1 MYWKP
6 LDSTEP
12 AELIAPRRLEHYDYP
27 IYTVT
32 GEAAQFP
39 ASWSPD
45 GKHLLYIQDTL
56 GPTQRDIWVWNTD
69 EEVRPFVRSSFEERQ
84 PAFSPDGRSVAY
96 ISDESGRFEVYVRS
110 FPSGERAVQVSVG
123 GGTEPVWAAGGD
135 ELFYRNDDKMMMVPI
150 STTPSFEPGVPVL
163 LFEKAFEY
171 GTGFARPGYD
181 VTPDAQRFVMIL
193 SEEDEAPARRIHV
206 VLDWFAE
213 LERLV
218 PTEHD

>member
-1 MYWKP
+1 MYWKS

-12 AELIAPRRLEHYDYP
+12 VEPILPRRLEHYSYP
-27 IYTVT
+27 TYTVT
-32 GEAAQFP
+32 GENAQFA

-45 GKHLLYIQDTL
+45 GKNLLYVEDTL
-56 GPTQRDIWVWNTD
+56 GPTQKDIWFWSSD
-69 EEVRPFVRSSFEERQ
+69 EEAKPFVRSSFEERQ
-84 PAFSPDGRSVAY
+84 PAFSPDGRWVAY
-96 ISDESGRFEVYVRS
+96 VSDESGRFEVYVRS

-123 GGTEPVWAAGGD
+123 GGIEPVWAQGVD
-135 ELFYRNDDKMMMVPI
+135 ELFYRNEDQMMMVPV

-171 GTGFARPGYD
+171 GASFARPGYD

-193 SEEDEAPARRIHV
+193 SEEDEVPARRVHV
-206 VLDWFAE
+206 VLNWFEE

-218 PTEHD
+218 PKE